1 MSRPPS
7 RSPNSAPERK
17 PALQRLQKII
27 AAAGVCS
34 RRHAEDLLR
43 AGRVTVN
50 GEVATLGASA
60 NSVHD
65 VVAVDGEPLERQPLR
80 YWMLNKPRGVI
91 TTTHDPEERQ
101 TVLDFIPDQ
110 RLRLFPVGRLDR
122 ETEGLVL
129 LTNDGALAQ
138 KILHPSHETER
149 EYRVTA
155 RGRVT
160 PEDLQRLSEGI
171 ELEDGRTALASTGSA
186 RYDAR
191 VDATR
196 FTLTLVEGRK
206 RQIRRALEVLG
217 HPVMRL
223 LRVRLGSLELG
234 RLRKGEARELNSRE
248 RRALLRIRD
257 EKGVKGAKHA

>member
-1 MSRPPS
+1 MPRPPS
-7 RSPNSAPERK
+7 RSPNSAPDGQ

-27 AAAGVCS
+27 AAAGVSS

-60 NSVHD
+60 DPVHD
-65 VVAVDGEPLERQPLR
+65 VVAVDGVPLERQPLR

-91 TTTHDPEERQ
+91 TTVHDPEERQ

-138 KILHPSHETER
+138 KILHPSYETER

-160 PEDLQRLSEGI
+160 AGDLQRLSEGI
-171 ELEDGRTALASTGSA
+171 ELEDGLTAPASAGSA
-186 RYDAR
+186 RYDAK

-223 LRVRLGSLELG
+223 LRVRMGSLELG
-234 RLRKGEARELNSRE
+234 RLRKGEARELSPRE

-257 EKGVKGAKHA
+257 EKGAKDA